1 MLLASVTSIVYEIV
15 YIVMDFWSELCL
27 VVDLAEWKLIK
38 KKKMNMRI
46 GNADIT
52 CMAVDGLISCHT
64 WTRCRFCGSGPGVC
78 YTTFGSRIR
87 CFLFCLLFYS
97 NYCK

>member
-1 MLLASVTSIVYEIV
+1 
-15 YIVMDFWSELCL
+15 
-27 VVDLAEWKLIK
+27 
-38 KKKMNMRI
+38 MNMRI

-78 YTTFGSRIR
+78 YTAFVLESGAFS
-87 CFLFCLLFYS
+87 FLLFYS